1 MTKTLPKHP
10 GGRPP
15 LPPELKK
22 KTGTFRRTDEQAL
35 KLEALGGGPWICAQI
50 DAAAWPRGTKPKK

>member
-1 MTKTLPKHP
+1 MSTKAPKNL

-22 KTGTFRRTDEQAL
+22 QTGTFRRTAEQAL

-50 DAAAWPRGTKPKK
+50 DAAAWPRGTKPK

>member
-1 MTKTLPKHP
+1 MTKIPPKHP